1 MTSSQL
7 DGHDSDIPPETYVKA
22 GRRVTTLISTDG
34 SEEEAS
40 SILSELCQSLKEE
53 STDGSRRAS
62 SYIGY

>member
-22 GRRVTTLISTDG
+22 GRGVTTFISTHG

-40 SILSELCQSLKEE
+40 SIFRSFAN
-53 STDGSRRAS
+53 R
-62 SYIGY
+62 